1 MTEILYGKIAERD
14 MDLLFAEAFASDIGF
29 VKLFF
34 DKGNIQYNE
43 IVVEQVELSHTE
55 VDLGESDITVKIKVD
70 GVLCGLLIEDKID
83 AIAMEKQYERYIKRG
98 NKGIKNE
105 EYEKFYVFII
115 CPEKY
120 YQRNE
125 EAQKYEKHI
134 FYEECQKYFSQKKD
148 LLSQIRSQQLNQAL
162 EKAKRPSQTILNEK
176 ANAFFLKYKA
186 YQQKKYPMLD
196 LRTKENSNG
205 YWTYYATRFGSQIYI
220 YHKILQGYVDLTFTS
235 AAKYM
240 ASLEQAAVWLKNH
253 GLSEI
258 KVVKTG
264 QAGVLRLQVPE
275 LDLYS
280 EFPEDGSKDIDT
292 CFDAIRELT
301 EMANFCELI
310 SSLNIKKN
318 E

>member
-1 MTEILYGKIAERD
+1 
-14 MDLLFAEAFASDIGF
+14 
-29 VKLFF
+29 
-34 DKGNIQYNE
+34 
-43 IVVEQVELSHTE
+43 
-55 VDLGESDITVKIKVD
+55 
-70 GVLCGLLIEDKID
+70 
-83 AIAMEKQYERYIKRG
+83 MEKQYERYIKRG
-98 NKGIKNE
+98 NKGIKNG
-105 EYEKFYVFII
+105 EYKIFYIFII

-120 YQRNE
+120 YQRNK
-125 EAQKYEKHI
+125 EAQKYEKYI

-205 YWTYYATRFGSQIYI
+205 YWTYYATRFCSQIYI

-264 QAGVLRLQVPE
+264 QSGVLRLQVPE

-280 EFPEDGSKDIDT
+280 EFPENGSKDIDI
-292 CFDAIRELT
+292 CFEAIKELT

-310 SSLNIKKN
+310 SNLNIKKN